1 MTSTN
6 DTSDESLARDA
17 GRDRRG
23 QKASSSSTCSGGPQ
37 RTAAIYARVS
47 SARQKKDETIA
58 SQVAALREYVA
69 AAGLAVPEQWV
80 FEDDGH
86 SGATLARPALE
97 RLRDLVAGIGVE
109 VVVCYSPDRLARKF
123 AYQAL
128 LIEEFTRAGTRV
140 EFVKGPRGDSP
151 EDQLM
156 VQFQGMF
163 AEYEKA
169 QIMERYRRGKAH
181 RAKAGSVNVLSG
193 APYGY
198 RYVRKSPHA
207 PAAYQI
213 VAHEAV
219 LVREI
224 FRRYADDGVAIA
236 DLARWLGE
244 QGAPTRT
251 GKTRWDRSVV
261 WAILRNPAYAGQA
274 VNGKTKAINE
284 SAALNRVGRLAG
296 RTTGRAITTVDR
308 PPEEWVH
315 IPVPAIITAE
325 TFERAG
331 QRLADNKR
339 FASRNSKV
347 PSLLQG
353 LAACSGCGYAY
364 YRGHTTTSAGNKIY
378 YYRCL
383 GSDDY
388 RYEHGRVCANKP
400 VRADYLD
407 QVVWDHI
414 TTLLADPALIRAE
427 IDHRLDTARTADPV
441 VHQRQRLTEALTQAT
456 AAVNRIIS
464 AYQEELITIDELRV
478 RIPDLRARETSLRNQ
493 IDALDGQLAD
503 RQAYLKLAD
512 DLEGFLAGL
521 RTSADTADVP
531 ERQRILRLLV
541 KDVLIGPEKIT
552 IRHRIP
558 VREHTPSTGDDT
570 ATADTEGD
578 HIASSSLRWGRDH
591 PALRG
596 ALLGRC
602 EPAAVH
608 HSRLQPAPDEFPG
621 GEGSELVQ
629 EVVVID
635 AVERRCQI
643 RVEHPHPL
651 GPWALASGVD
661 RLDRVMTA
669 TAGPEPVGPCLEPC
683 LPLRFQC
690 VEHDRLQRTVGDHWN
705 PERALL
711 AACLGDEHP
720 THGHRRPRR

>member
-6 DTSDESLARDA
+6 TTPSGTPGHGPARAA
-17 GRDRRG
+17 GRVRREA
-23 QKASSSSTCSGGPQ
+23 KASSSSTSNGGPQ
-37 RTAAIYARVS
+37 PSAAIYARVS
-47 SARQKKDETIA
+47 SARQKKDETIG
-58 SQVAALREYVA
+58 SQTAALREHAA
-69 AAGLAVPEQWV
+69 AAGLAVPEEWV

-97 RLRDLVAGIGVE
+97 RLRDLVAGVGVE
-109 VVVCYSPDRLARKF
+109 VVLCYSPDRLARKF

-140 EFVKGPRGDSP
+140 EFGKGPRGDSP

-181 RAKAGSVNVLSG
+181 RARAGSVNVLSG

-198 RYVRKSPHA
+198 RYLRKTPLA
-207 PAAYQI
+207 PAAYEI

-219 LVREI
+219 LVREV
-224 FRRYADDGVAIA
+224 FRQYTDEGVSIA
-236 DLARWLGE
+236 DLARWLGA

-274 VNGKTKAINE
+274 VYGKTKAVNE

-296 RTTGRAITTVDR
+296 RATGRAIKTVDR

-315 IPVPAIITAE
+315 IPVPAIITPE
-325 TFERAG
+325 TFDRAG

-353 LAACSGCGYAY
+353 LAACAGCGYAY

-383 GSDDY
+383 GSDDF
-388 RYEHGRVCANKP
+388 RYEHGRVCPNKP

-414 TTLLADPALIRAE
+414 TALLADPALIRTE
-427 IDHRLDTARTADPV
+427 IDHRLNAARTSDPV
-441 VHQRQRLTEALTQAT
+441 VHQRRRLTDALTQAT
-456 AAVNRIIS
+456 TAVNRMIS
-464 AYQEELITIDELRV
+464 AYQEELITIDELRT
-478 RIPDLRARETSLRNQ
+478 RIPDLRARETSLRTQ
-493 IDALDGQLAD
+493 IDALDSQLAD
-503 RQAYLKLAD
+503 RQVYLKLAD
-512 DLEGFLAGL
+512 DLEGFLTGL
-521 RTSADTADVP
+521 RTSTDNADVP
-531 ERQRILRLLV
+531 QQQRVLRLLV
-541 KDVLIGPEKIT
+541 KDVLIGPDKIT

-558 VREHTPSTGDDT
+558 VREHTTSTADT
-570 ATADTEGD
+570 TTADTEGD
-578 HIASSSLRWGRDH
+578 HPSSSSLRWARDQPIATECRVARTGGGSRSPVRHLGHACRGDRTGLSGGH
-591 PALRG
+591 PVCG
-596 ALLGRC
+596 
-602 EPAAVH
+602 
-608 HSRLQPAPDEFPG
+608 
-621 GEGSELVQ
+621 
-629 EVVVID
+629 
-635 AVERRCQI
+635 
-643 RVEHPHPL
+643 
-651 GPWALASGVD
+651 
-661 RLDRVMTA
+661 
-669 TAGPEPVGPCLEPC
+669 
-683 LPLRFQC
+683 
-690 VEHDRLQRTVGDHWN
+690 
-705 PERALL
+705 
-711 AACLGDEHP
+711 
-720 THGHRRPRR
+720 